1 MRHAS
6 ILRICWWY
14 ENGMYLRT
22 FFPSSPFSLLS
33 VCLLK
38 VSGPSM
44 LPTMSAS
51 GEWIVEDALTVR
63 FGLKPIR
70 RGELLVLVSP
80 RAPTEHICKRVI
92 GLPGDIV
99 CVDPTGERAPSTE
112 HCLIPKGHI
121 WIQGDNAAGSR
132 DSRYYGPVPIA
143 LVRARV
149 VARVWATFLICG
161 RVLMHVKQFWPWS
174 SRTIFGDN
182 VTVLGEV

>member
-1 MRHAS
+1 MHFPS

-14 ENGMYLRT
+14 QNSQPFLSLSAHLDILLT
-22 FFPSSPFSLLS
+22 TNTSPGIILQ
-33 VCLLK
+33 

-44 LPTMSAS
+44 LPTMT
-51 GEWIVEDALTVR
+51 GTNEWILEDALTVR
-63 FGLKPIR
+63 FGLRPIS
-70 RGELLVLVSP
+70 RGELVVLVSP
-80 RAPTEHICKRVI
+80 RAPTEQICKRVI

-149 VARVWATFLICG
+149 VG
-161 RVLMHVKQFWPWS
+161 RVRANHSNPHIIIEHHSVLAMEIPNNFW
-174 SRTIFGDN
+174 R
-182 VTVLGEV
+182 